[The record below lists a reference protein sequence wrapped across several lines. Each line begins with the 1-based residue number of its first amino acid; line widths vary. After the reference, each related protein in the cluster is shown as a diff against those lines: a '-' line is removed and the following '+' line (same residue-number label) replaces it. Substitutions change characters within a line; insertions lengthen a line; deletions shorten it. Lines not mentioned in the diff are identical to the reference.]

1 MRTRLNLSTRPFTN
15 HRLFWIVLVAVYF
28 TSLWL
33 TLWVVGEKTSVIARA
48 DELQRRIESQKQ
60 LVKDATDEL
69 ERRKKTEVRVV
80 ITEQQQIELAAARQL
95 IGRKVFSWNRMISDL
110 EEYVPK
116 NTRIVSI
123 KVEEIA
129 NTAEEA
135 MAGIQVKAVG
145 TTAAEM
151 TEMMLNLEKS
161 GGLFA
166 VGETGQDAVAENG
179 ETPFTLNLT
188 YRPRRGDSQ

>member
-1 MRTRLNLSTRPFTN
+1 MRTRLNLSTRPFAN
-15 HRLFWIVLVAVYF
+15 HRLFWIVLVAIYF

-48 DELQRRIESQKQ
+48 DDLQRRIESQKQ

-69 ERRKKTEVRVV
+69 ERRKKTEVRVAV
-80 ITEQQQIELAAARQL
+80 SEQQQIELAAARQL

-116 NTRIVSI
+116 NTRIISI

-129 NTAEEA
+129 NTTEEA

-161 GGLFA
+161 GGLFV
-166 VGETGQDAVAENG
+166 VGETGQETIAENG

>member
-15 HRLFWIVLVAVYF
+15 HRLFWVVLLAVYF

-33 TLWVVGEKTSVIARA
+33 TLWVISEKTSVIARA
-48 DELQRRIESQKQ
+48 DDLQRRIDSQKQ

-69 ERRKKTEVRVV
+69 ERRKKTEVKVV

-116 NTRIVSI
+116 NARIVSI

-135 MAGIQVKAVG
+135 MAVIQVKAVG
-145 TTAAEM
+145 TTTGEM

-166 VGETGQDAVAENG
+166 VGESGQDAVGENG
-179 ETPFTLNLT
+179 ETPFSLNLT
-188 YRPRRGDSQ
+188 YRPRRGNSQ

>member
-15 HRLFWIVLVAVYF
+15 HRLFWIALIVVYF

-33 TLWVVGEKTSVIARA
+33 MLWFINEKASVIARA
-48 DELQRRIESQKQ
+48 DDVKRRIDSQKQ
-60 LVKDATDEL
+60 LVLDTTAEQ
-69 ERRKKTEVRVV
+69 ERRKKEQVRVV
-80 ITEQQQIELAAARQL
+80 VTEQQQVELAAARQL
-95 IGRKVFSWNRMISDL
+95 IGRKVFSWNKMIGDI

-116 NTRIVSI
+116 NTRIISI

-129 NTAEEA
+129 NTTEQA
-135 MAGIQVKAVG
+135 MAGIQVKAIG
-145 TTAAEM
+145 TTPSEM

-161 GGLFA
+161 SGLFT
-166 VGETGQDAVAENG
+166 VGETGQEVTTENG
-179 ETPFTLNLT
+179 ETPFTLNLI